1 MCARLQAATVDEPI
15 LLRMESGGHGMG
27 QSLDQ
32 LVALQTDCFTFLFDR
47 LGLDYDP
54 ALSATGS

>member
-1 MCARLQAATVDEPI
+1 MTSPTADGPI
-15 LLRMESGGHGMG
+15 LLRMESGGHGRG

-32 LVALQTDCFTFLFDR
+32 LVALQTDCFTFLYDR

-54 ALSATGS
+54 ARSLTGS